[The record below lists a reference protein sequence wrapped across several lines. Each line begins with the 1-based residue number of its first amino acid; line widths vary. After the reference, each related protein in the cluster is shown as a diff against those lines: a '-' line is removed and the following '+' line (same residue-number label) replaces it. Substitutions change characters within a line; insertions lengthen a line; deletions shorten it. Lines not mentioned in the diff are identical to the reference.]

1 MLNHL
6 WGVWKKDIWRGP
18 NTNVLDLFVFL
29 LLYTPNMLLMGL
41 GLSFF
46 NFKSIGMFV
55 SVKPDYEVTYFYY
68 WSEFLNRKIDLF
80 RVFGDGYA
88 IRRQLVE

>member
-6 WGVWKKDIWRGP
+6 WEEWKKDIWRGP
-18 NTNVLDLFVFL
+18 NTRVLDLLVFL
-29 LLYTPNMLLMGL
+29 LLYLPNMLLMGL

-46 NFKSIGMFV
+46 NFKNIGMFV
-55 SVKPDYEVTYFYY
+55 RVRPDYEVTYFYY
-68 WSEFLNRKIDLF
+68 WSEWLNMRIDLF